1 MICLHIQEA
10 VRLRILELAAERHIT
25 INKLADLSG
34 VSASTLKLTLRP
46 YATVKNTGVVTI
58 KKLCQGM
65 EINFLDFWKSPLFEN
80 LEIEEETDKE

>member
-1 MICLHIQEA
+1 MHIQEA
-10 VRLRILELAAERHIT
+10 VQLRIIELAAERHIT

-65 EINFLDFWKSPLFEN
+65 NIDFLDFWKSPLFEN
-80 LEIEEETDKE
+80 LEMEEDND

>member
-1 MICLHIQEA
+1 MHIQEA
-10 VRLRILELAAERHIT
+10 VRLRILELAAEKQIT

-58 KKLCQGM
+58 KKLCQGLNM
-65 EINFLDFWKSPLFEN
+65 EFTDFWKSPLFKN
-80 LEIEEETDKE
+80 LEPEEESDNE

>member
-1 MICLHIQEA
+1 MCVRIQEA
-10 VRLRILELAAERHIT
+10 VRLRILELAGEKRIT

-65 EINFLDFWKSPLFEN
+65 DIDFLDFWKSPLFEN
-80 LEIEEETDKE
+80 LEMEEEDND